1 MSLLERRN
9 EDAIICYQKR
19 HGIPQMYVRK
29 IVLSSDEALVAR
41 SYLDAN
47 FPVIIGLN
55 ARTNV
60 TSVMNGEPHSTI
72 SLLIMHELRL
82 GIALR
87 AVITLFSR

>member
-1 MSLLERRN
+1 
-9 EDAIICYQKR
+9 
-19 HGIPQMYVRK
+19 MYMKK
-29 IVLSSDEALVAR
+29 IVLSSDEALAAR
-41 SYLDAN
+41 SYLDAS

-60 TSVMNGEPHSTI
+60 TSVMNGEPHSTT
-72 SLLIMHELRL
+72 SLLHDLRL